1 MHPLLR
7 PFCRRRDNFKAD
19 WSVGLKSVGCKLK
32 TEKRSWC
39 SIHRRLPATEESS
52 CGLRLCRRAYS
63 HASHHKAQC
72 FPWCRAFVFS
82 IFMFTQWQ
90 NIPLLGVKHWCSRH
104 ENRSSAKSK
113 WSATLQHCPSL
124 CDVTLCW
131 TTKRMGSTVMGFSI
145 AGICLL

>member
-1 MHPLLR
+1 MLTEETNYFWELR
-7 PFCRRRDNFKAD
+7 RHGSCGTDASSFKALLQKKRQLQ
-19 WSVGLKSVGCKLK
+19 SRLKRGVKVSWVQV
-32 TEKRSWC
+32 EKRSWC
-39 SIHRRLPATEESS
+39 SKHRRLPATEESS

-124 CDVTLCW
+124 RDVTLC
-131 TTKRMGSTVMGFSI
+131 
-145 AGICLL
+145 